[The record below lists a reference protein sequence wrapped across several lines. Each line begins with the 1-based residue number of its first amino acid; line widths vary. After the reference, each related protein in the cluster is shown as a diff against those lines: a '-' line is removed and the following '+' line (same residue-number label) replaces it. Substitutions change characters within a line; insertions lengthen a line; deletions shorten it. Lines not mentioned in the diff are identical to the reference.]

1 MFGDQHDL
9 LIGLSQDRIAGT
21 WESSSLV
28 ILLVLLKPNLA
39 QDAETRGKKRAQCLV
54 NASAVMALRAKKGRE
69 KQQTLREGAQ
79 GLNQA
84 EQ

>member
-39 QDAETRGKKRAQCLV
+39 QDAETRGGK
-54 NASAVMALRAKKGRE
+54 NPPSAW
-69 KQQTLREGAQ
+69 
-79 GLNQA
+79 
-84 EQ
+84 